1 MDRKEKIRE
10 YNRKYYEKNKLKI
23 LTKKTNYNKPK
34 KKKLN
39 YTIQY
44 GTFIINFD

>member
-23 LTKKTNYNKPK
+23 LSKKTITKPK
-34 KKKLN
+34 KQKIY
-39 YTIQY
+39 YTIEY
-44 GTFIINFD
+44 GDFIITFD